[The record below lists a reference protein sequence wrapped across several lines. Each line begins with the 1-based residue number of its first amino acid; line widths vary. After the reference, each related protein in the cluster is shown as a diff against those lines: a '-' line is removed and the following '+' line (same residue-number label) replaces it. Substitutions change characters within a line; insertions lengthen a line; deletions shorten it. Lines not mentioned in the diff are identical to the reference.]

1 MDKHPETPEMP
12 CPCGSGNALSACC
25 GVFLSGRKH
34 APTPEKLMR
43 SRFSAYYL
51 GGHGQ
56 YLLQTWWP
64 PMAEKLSQEQLD
76 RRDQAWSHLEILAKS
91 QHGDD
96 GMVEFRAWYRDSNGE
111 MQALHER
118 SVFKRLKQ
126 RWLYVGGEIY

>member
-1 MDKHPETPEMP
+1 
-12 CPCGSGNALSACC
+12 
-25 GVFLSGRKH
+25 
-34 APTPEKLMR
+34 MR

-51 GGHGQ
+51 GGYGQ

-96 GMVEFRAWYRDSNGE
+96 GMVEFRAWYQDDNGE